1 MRNFRNGFFAVGLF
15 AMLSA
20 CWHEAE
26 PTPFRLGQTIPLG
39 TLDLEIISFEP
50 VPPVHAPL
58 STLRTA
64 PEDRAWALHV
74 RWSGLSSLQG
84 SERQILVEKI
94 LEKRLWVKDMD
105 GDLYRPIGAMAMWL
119 YRSSPLPPASVDRDW
134 IVVFHTP
141 EVSRDFTLF
150 IENQKP
156 EAGQPAL
163 ASVVLA
169 ESA

>member
-1 MRNFRNGFFAVGLF
+1 MGDFRSGVLAFGLV

-50 VPPVHAPL
+50 VPSVHAPL
-58 STLRTA
+58 NTLRTA

-74 RWSGLSSLQG
+74 HWSGLPSLQG
-84 SERQILVEKI
+84 WERAIFIEKFLV
-94 LEKRLWVKDMD
+94 RQLWVKDMD
-105 GDLYRPIGAMAMWL
+105 GDRYRPIDAMARWS
-119 YRSSPLPPASVDRDW
+119 YRSSPIPPVVDRDW
-134 IVVFHTP
+134 FVIFHTP
-141 EVSRDFTLF
+141 EVGRDFTLF
-150 IENQKP
+150 IENPKP
-156 EAGQPAL
+156 QAGQPAL
-163 ASVVLA
+163 VSVVLA

>member
-1 MRNFRNGFFAVGLF
+1 MGDFRNGVLAFGLV

-50 VPPVHAPL
+50 VPSVHAPL
-58 STLRTA
+58 NTLRTA

-74 RWSGLSSLQG
+74 RWSGLPSLQG
-84 SERQILVEKI
+84 WEREIFIEKF
-94 LEKRLWVKDMD
+94 LEKRLRVKDMD
-105 GDLYRPIGAMAMWL
+105 GDLYRPISAMAMWL

-156 EAGQPAL
+156 QAGQPAL
-163 ASVVLA
+163 VSVVLA